1 MTLKL
6 YNTMSRKKQV
16 FKPLKEK
23 EVGLYTCGPTVYWFA
38 HVGNFRAYIFAD
50 TLKRVLEFNGYKV
63 NHVINVTDV
72 GHLTSDADEG
82 EDKLERA
89 ASKEGKTAEEISH
102 FYFEAFHQDFEK
114 LQLEEPSKWVWA
126 TKHIS
131 EQIKMIE
138 ILEEKGYTYKTS
150 DGIYFDSSKFNDYG
164 KLSKK
169 NIKELQGGKRINLG
183 EKKNKTDFALWKFS
197 EEPGKRQQEWES
209 PWGLGFPGWHIE
221 CSAMSSKYLG
231 KQFDIHTGGEDHIPV
246 HHENEIAQS
255 ECAFGVHPWVNYW
268 MHNAF
273 LQIPGGKMSK
283 SSGKIQ
289 TISQLEEKGFSAFDY
304 KYFIYSAH
312 YRKPLTWTMEGL
324 ESAKKGLNKLRKQ
337 ISEIKDD
344 GKKNEKVLED
354 FKKAINDDLNM
365 PNALAILHKLVSD
378 ENAEGKYQTIKEMDK
393 VFALDLFNYEEK
405 KIEVPLKIK
414 ELAEKRIKARE
425 EKNWKESDRLRDEIT
440 DNGYEIID
448 TKEGYEINKK

>member
-6 YNTMSRKKQV
+6 YNTMSRKKEV
-16 FKPLKEK
+16 FKPINDKT
-23 EVGLYTCGPTVYWFA
+23 VGLYTCGPTVYWFA

-50 TLKRVLEFNGYKV
+50 TLRRILEYNGYKV

-72 GHLTSDADEG
+72 GHLTSDEDEG
-82 EDKLERA
+82 EDKLENA
-89 ASKEGKTAEEISH
+89 ASKEGKTAREISH
-102 FYFEAFHQDFEK
+102 YYFDAFHKDFKK
-114 LQLEEPSKWVWA
+114 LGLEEPNTWSWA

-131 EQIKMIE
+131 EQIEMVKL
-138 ILEEKGYTYKTS
+138 LEEKGYTYKTS
-150 DGIYFDSSKFNDYG
+150 DGIYFDSSKFKDYG
-164 KLSKK
+164 KLSRK
-169 NIKELQGGKRINLG
+169 NIKELQGGKRIHLG

-197 EEPGKRQQEWES
+197 DKPGERQQEWNS

-289 TISQLEEKGFSAFDY
+289 TISQLEERGFSALDY

-312 YRKPLTWTMEGL
+312 YRKPLTWTRIGL
-324 ESAKKGLNKLRKQ
+324 ESAKKGLNKLKKE

-344 GKKNEKVLED
+344 IKINEEYLKD
-354 FKKAINDDLNM
+354 FEAVINDDLNI
-365 PNALAILHKLVSD
+365 PKALAILHKLVSD
-378 ENAEGKYQTIKEMDK
+378 NKAEGKYQTIKEMDK
-393 VFALDLFNYEEK
+393 VFALDLFNYIEE
-405 KIEVPLKIK
+405 KIEVPIRIK
-414 ELAEKRIKARE
+414 ELAEKRLKARQ
-425 EKNWKESDRLRDEIT
+425 EKNWEESDKLRNEIS
-440 DNGYEIID
+440 DKGYEILD
-448 TKEGYEINKK
+448 TKEGYQIRR

>member
-6 YNTMSRKKQV
+6 YNTMSRKKEV
-16 FKPLKEK
+16 FKPIDEK
-23 EVGLYTCGPTVYWFA
+23 KVGLYTCGPTVYWFA

-50 TLKRVLEFNGYKV
+50 TLKRVLEYNGYKA
-63 NHVINVTDV
+63 NHIINVTDV

-82 EDKLERA
+82 EDKLEKA

-102 FYFEAFHQDFEK
+102 FYFDAFHKDFEK
-114 LQLEEPSKWVWA
+114 LGLEEPNTWSWA
-126 TKHIS
+126 TKHIQ
-131 EQIKMIE
+131 EQIEMVK
-138 ILEEKGYTYKTS
+138 ILEEKGYTYRTS
-150 DGIYFDSSKFNDYG
+150 DGIYFDSSKFEDYG

-169 NIKELQGGKRINLG
+169 NIEELKGGSRIKLG

-197 EEPGKRQQEWES
+197 EEPGKRQQEWDS

-273 LQIPGGKMSK
+273 LQVPGGKMSK

-289 TISQLEEKGFSAFDY
+289 TISQLEQQGFSALDY

-324 ESAKKGLNKLRKQ
+324 ESAKKGLNKLKKQ

-344 GKKNEKVLED
+344 KKENKSVLEE
-354 FKKAINDDLNM
+354 FEKAINDDLNI
-365 PNALAILHKLVSD
+365 PQALAVLHKFVSD
-378 ENAEGKYQTIKEMDK
+378 EKAEGKYQTIKKMDK
-393 VFALDLFNYEEK
+393 VFGLDLFDYKEEK
-405 KIEVPLKIK
+405 VEFPSEIK
-414 ELAEKRIKARE
+414 ELAEKRLKARE
-425 EKNWKESDRLRDEIT
+425 NKNWAESDKLRDEIAEK
-440 DNGYEIID
+440 GYEILD
-448 TKEGYEINKK
+448 TKEGYQINKK